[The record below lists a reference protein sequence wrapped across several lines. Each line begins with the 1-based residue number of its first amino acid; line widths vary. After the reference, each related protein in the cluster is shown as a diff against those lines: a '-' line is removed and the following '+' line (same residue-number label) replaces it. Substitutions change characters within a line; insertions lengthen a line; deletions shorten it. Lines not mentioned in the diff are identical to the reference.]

1 LIIIDSSIRLIVK
14 INLIDRNLASLDS
27 SWRVISSYLN
37 VLNST
42 DRNNLSL
49 MRFLVR
55 QTVIEISV
63 VFLAL
68 RPSILLVA
76 SLIYWNVIFYKLKT
90 VDSSAIQLV
99 HQIYYETFS
108 PLKSLNSNE
117 VRIHW
122 VINVRII
129 VRQYF
134 ILNKLWLWKMLAFS
148 IILFSR

>member
-1 LIIIDSSIRLIVK
+1 
-14 INLIDRNLASLDS
+14 
-27 SWRVISSYLN
+27 
-37 VLNST
+37 
-42 DRNNLSL
+42 
-49 MRFLVR
+49 MR

-90 VDSSAIQLV
+90 VDSSAIQLA
-99 HQIYYETFS
+99 HQIYYGNKTFS
-108 PLKSLNSNE
+108 PLRSLNSNQ

-122 VINVRII
+122 VINVGMI

-148 IILFSR
+148 IILVLFYLAVSRLVICCDRIDLIFKRKKGLRSKIRGFRQISYHD